1 MKRTYSLKIIQLNL
15 NCKVAPSKS
24 YCIPLGQDQ
33 AHGDFYLHKKLIVNI
48 TKEIIDM
55 TKSRFN
61 SQSLLVI
68 DYTTNRGLS
77 ATEFI
82 TNKSLL
88 VIKSIMIDFVLFAVV

>member
-1 MKRTYSLKIIQLNL
+1 
-15 NCKVAPSKS
+15 
-24 YCIPLGQDQ
+24 
-33 AHGDFYLHKKLIVNI
+33 
-48 TKEIIDM
+48 M